1 MFDQT
6 SGFFGKKEEKKA
18 PTNDSAGS
26 LFGGPL
32 KNSDPMISG
41 KIKDFNASG
50 SSSDAKPPSSQIG

>member
-1 MFDQT
+1 L
-6 SGFFGKKEEKKA
+6 FGKKEEKKA

-32 KNSDPMISG
+32 KITDPMISG